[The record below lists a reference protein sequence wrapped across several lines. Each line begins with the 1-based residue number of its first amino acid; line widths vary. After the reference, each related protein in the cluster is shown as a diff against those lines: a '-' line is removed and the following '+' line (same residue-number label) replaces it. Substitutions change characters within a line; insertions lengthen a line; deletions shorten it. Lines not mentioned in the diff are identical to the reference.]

1 MASQY
6 NKPINIGSDKMVTI
20 NFLAKTAMKIA
31 NKQQKIIHV
40 PGPLGVKGRNSD
52 DNLIKE
58 KLIWSP
64 ELPLEKGLEIT
75 YKWI

>member
-1 MASQY
+1 M
-6 NKPINIGSDKMVTI
+6 TI
-20 NFLAKTAMKIA
+20 LQCMKI
-31 NKQQKIIHV
+31 KIIHV